1 MGPTMTAILNS
12 LDRPDILDQPETA
25 DPPEDPHRRADEL
38 LAEAATCSDPCRRAA
53 LRQEAV
59 MLTLDVA
66 DRVARRYLGRG
77 IDYDDLVQVGRMAL
91 VKAAAAYRPERGS
104 GFVPYALP
112 TVSGEVKR
120 HFRDCAWLVRPPRRL
135 QEARALLT
143 SQEET
148 LRQEL
153 HREPTP
159 RELADATGLERD
171 EVFAARLCGMAY
183 SGLSLDLPLDSPDG
197 HLEVPARESDDVERL
212 VTLRALSAAL
222 TRLTDRERRI
232 VQLRFVEE
240 RTQSEIGEAIGVSQM
255 QVSRLLT
262 GIIAKLRRDL
272 DEVTTAA

>member
-1 MGPTMTAILNS
+1 MTATLHSPAPLDS
-12 LDRPDILDQPETA
+12 LEGVG
-25 DPPEDPHRRADEL
+25 PPAPPQDPHRRADEL
-38 LAEAATCSDPCRRAA
+38 LAEAVTCSDPCRAAA

-91 VKAAAAYRPERGS
+91 VKAAAAYRPDRGS

-148 LRQEL
+148 LRQAL
-153 HREPTP
+153 HR
-159 RELADATGLERD
+159 
-171 EVFAARLCGMAY
+171 
-183 SGLSLDLPLDSPDG
+183 
-197 HLEVPARESDDVERL
+197 
-212 VTLRALSAAL
+212 
-222 TRLTDRERRI
+222 
-232 VQLRFVEE
+232 
-240 RTQSEIGEAIGVSQM
+240 
-255 QVSRLLT
+255 
-262 GIIAKLRRDL
+262 
-272 DEVTTAA
+272 

>member
-12 LDRPDILDQPETA
+12 LDRPDLLDQPETA

-38 LAEAATCSDPCRRAA
+38 LAEAATCSDACRRAA

-77 IDYDDLVQVGRMAL
+77 IDYDDLVQD
-91 VKAAAAYRPERGS
+91 RGS

>member
-1 MGPTMTAILNS
+1 MTSSVKTPLSAGTVV
-12 LDRPDILDQPETA
+12 Q
-25 DPPEDPHRRADEL
+25 EDPHRRADEL
-38 LAEAATCSDPCRRAA
+38 LAEAVSCEDPCRTAL

-91 VKAAAAYRPERGS
+91 VKAAAAYHPDRGS

-135 QEARALLT
+135 QEARAMLT
-143 SQEET
+143 SQEES
-148 LRQEL
+148 LRQTL

-159 RELADATGLERD
+159 AELASATGLERD
-171 EVFAARLCGMAY
+171 EVYAARLCGMAY

-197 HLEVPARESDDVERL
+197 HLEVPARESEDVERL
-212 VTLRALSAAL
+212 VTLRALNSAM
-222 TRLTDRERRI
+222 TRLTERERRI

-262 GIIAKLRRDL
+262 GIIAKLRHELGD
-272 DEVTTAA
+272 VTSAA